1 MVRVMEKMPAMT
13 VMEVKDM
20 AGLRLYFVDR
30 LWVDLEMRLKM
41 SVS

>member
-1 MVRVMEKMPAMT
+1 MVCVKEKTPAT
-13 VMEVKDM
+13 KVMEVKEM
-20 AGLRLYFVDR
+20 AGVRLYFVDR